1 MAGRATGAGNTSSV
15 DVVVIGGGHNALVA
29 AAYLAR
35 AGRSVRVLE
44 RRESLGGTAGTEELA
59 PGIPAPVCFS
69 SAERFH
75 PSIVRDLDLA
85 SHGLEL
91 LPTRG
96 GTFLP
101 GGPGG
106 GLLLP
111 SGSAEQIAGAI
122 SEQCSAD
129 DAAAF
134 LELDG
139 FLTRL
144 GSALEP
150 VFTQPL
156 PDLEPVGI
164 RNSLDLLNL
173 GWRLRSLGRKEMPEA
188 LRFLPMPVRDV
199 VEERFRAPS
208 LQAAI
213 AGPALAASWHGPR
226 SAGSALG
233 LLQHRP
239 TWSGGL
245 FAPTVFPRGGMGAL
259 IEALASAARRHGA
272 EIETGCGVER
282 ILVRDGRA
290 VGVVT
295 EGGTE
300 LEAGLVVSGLDPK
313 TTLLE
318 LGDPAWLD
326 PEVTFAVRN
335 LRSRGT
341 VATLQLIL
349 DRLPVFPGRTADDGH
364 LAGRIQIGGDLDS
377 LERAFDRVKYG
388 ELPDEPLLEITLPSV
403 TDPGQAPN
411 GRHLMHVWVQHAAHD
426 LRGESW
432 DDHRE
437 RLVEVVVEAIERLVP
452 GFGGTIVDRR
462 VRTPLDLERDFGLT
476 GGCLY
481 HVEPA
486 LDSMLF
492 LRPFAGWYQYRT
504 PVAGL
509 YLCGPGTH
517 PGGGVTGLPG
527 KNAATQLLED
537 GRR

>member
-1 MAGRATGAGNTSSV
+1 MGTGKSSRV

-44 RRESLGGTAGTEELA
+44 RRESLGGTAGAEALA
-59 PGIPAPVCFS
+59 PGVQAPICFS

-75 PSIVRDLDLA
+75 PSIVRDLDLG
-85 SHGLEL
+85 SFGLEL
-91 LPTRG
+91 LPARG
-96 GTFLP
+96 SIFLP
-101 GGPGG
+101 GPDG

-111 SGSAEQIAGAI
+111 AGSAELVGTAI

-139 FLTRL
+139 FLGRL
-144 GSALEP
+144 GAALEP

-188 LRFLPMPVRDV
+188 LRFLPMPIRDV
-199 VEERFRAPS
+199 VEERLRHPG

-239 TWSGGL
+239 AWSGGL
-245 FAPTVFPRGGMGAL
+245 FAPPVFPRGGMGAL

-272 EIETGCGVER
+272 EIETGRGVER
-282 ILVRDGRA
+282 ILAPDGRA
-290 VGVVT
+290 VGVVV
-295 EGGTE
+295 EGGE
-300 LEAGLVVSGLDPK
+300 EIEAGQVVSGLDPK

-326 PEVTFAVRN
+326 PEVIFAVRN
-335 LRSRGT
+335 LRTRGT
-341 VATLQLIL
+341 VATLQLVL
-349 DRLPVFPGRTADDGH
+349 DRLPVFSGRSADDGH
-364 LAGRIQIGGDLDS
+364 LAGRIQIGGDLET

-388 ELPDEPLLEITLPSV
+388 ELPDDPLLELTLPSL
-403 TDPGQAPN
+403 TDPGQAPE

-437 RLVEVVVEAIERLVP
+437 RLGEVVTGAIERHVP
-452 GFGGTIVDRR
+452 GFAATLVDRR
-462 VRTPLDLERDFGLT
+462 IRTPLDLERDFGLT

-492 LRPFAGWYQYRT
+492 LRPFAGWYQYRM
-504 PVAGL
+504 PVPGL
-509 YLCGPGTH
+509 YLCGPGTP

-527 KNAATQLLED
+527 KNAAAQLLAD